1 MSSMANG
8 LMLGFRKIENFW
20 IGMKL
25 IQFIA
30 GLEEVEMQKEN
41 SEMMELA

>member
-1 MSSMANG
+1 MANG
-8 LMLGFRKIENFW
+8 LMQGFRKVENFW

-30 GLEEVEMQKEN
+30 GLDEVEMQTES
-41 SEMMELA
+41 SEIM